1 MKRTSLRVDARKKIK
16 SSSLLRQMQMFGAMS
31 QDQFKEAIDAMIYME
46 YEDQNIIVNQGNIAD
61 KFFVLVSGKVDVY
74 VKEHDSDEEAVFMD
88 QKESPWY
95 FGEQALLPGEERPR
109 RTATVKG
116 KKKFRLDFVQI
127 LF

>member
-1 MKRTSLRVDARKKIK
+1 MRRTSLRVDARKKIK

-88 QKESPWY
+88 QKE
-95 FGEQALLPGEERPR
+95 
-109 RTATVKG
+109 
-116 KKKFRLDFVQI
+116 KF
-127 LF
+127 